1 MIRLGNLIETIECKD
16 DCMKIITFRTSAFQT
31 NQEGLKTGNTPELF
45 AWKLQEAVSCGT
57 EHLANIASKNE
68 RPELSSAEIV
78 ISGGRALKSAEN
90 FKIVYDLADKL
101 NAAGKLYST

>member
-1 MIRLGNLIETIECKD
+1 MHLGNLIETIECKS
-16 DCMKIITFRTSAFQT
+16 DCMKIITFRTSAFQR
-31 NQEGLKTGNTPELF
+31 NQATLQTETTPKIIT
-45 AWKLQEAVSCGT
+45 WKLQEAASCVT
-57 EHLANIASKNE
+57 EHLANIVSKNE

-101 NAAGKLYST
+101 NAAGKFHLV